1 MSCADMAALLHGM
14 LDGELDVVNA
24 VQFERHIAG
33 CDACAAE
40 YRRQR
45 ELRAAIRQP
54 DLFYRAPAHLR
65 RAIEDAIPSRVARRT
80 GSAPWWRR
88 LFSDWRLGAGMSL
101 ALAASLALFIVTTG
115 NNDSLQQELIAGH
128 IRSLQADHL
137 TDVATSDQHTVKPW
151 FNGKLDVSPPVID
164 LADGGFPLAGGRLDY
179 IDGRDAAVLVYR
191 RHQHVINVFIWSDP
205 GATDTPPRVSSHRGY
220 NLIHW
225 TRAETSFWAVSELN
239 LGEMREFEVM
249 YTERTSP

>member
-33 CDACAAE
+33 CGACAAE
-40 YRRQR
+40 YRRQK
-45 ELRAAIRQP
+45 ELRAAIRRP
-54 DLFYRAPAHLR
+54 DLFHRAPDHLR
-65 RAIEDAIPSRVARRT
+65 RAIEDAIPSRVARRAE
-80 GSAPWWRR
+80 SAPWWRR

-115 NNDSLQQELIAGH
+115 SNDNLQQELIAGH
-128 IRSLQADHL
+128 IRSLQASHL

-151 FNGKLDVSPPVID
+151 FNGKLDVSPPVVD

-179 IDGRDAAVLVYR
+179 IDGRAAAVLVYR
-191 RHQHVINVFIWSDP
+191 RHLHVINVFVWSDA
-205 GATDTPPRVSSHRGY
+205 GAADSPPRASSHRGY

-225 TRAETSFWAVSELN
+225 TRAEMSFWAVSELN